1 MWTELKNCSKGDF
14 IKASFLGNRDP
25 EDEKDKSWHEIYEL
39 EKKENGKYYTA
50 IEGWKGAV
58 VSGSEDVF
66 RKG

>member
-1 MWTELKNCSKGDF
+1 MCANMLFAQDEIQDVQ
-14 IKASFLGNRDP
+14 KA
-25 EDEKDKSWHEIYEL
+25 KSWHEIYEL